1 MEITSGRNKSRSG
14 AAEQPVEVGQILRR
28 IREGAIA
35 HRDQQV
41 PEAPLHVEGNRPLAT
56 KARARPGKTKLIP
69 QEVVP
74 EYDGPPITGNQEL
87 R

>member
-1 MEITSGRNKSRSG
+1 MEITSGRNKNRSG
-14 AAEQPVEVGQILRR
+14 AAEQPVEVGQILRL

-41 PEAPLHVEGNRPLAT
+41 PEAPLPVEGNLQVAT
-56 KARARPGKTKLIP
+56 KAKARPGK
-69 QEVVP
+69 
-74 EYDGPPITGNQEL
+74 